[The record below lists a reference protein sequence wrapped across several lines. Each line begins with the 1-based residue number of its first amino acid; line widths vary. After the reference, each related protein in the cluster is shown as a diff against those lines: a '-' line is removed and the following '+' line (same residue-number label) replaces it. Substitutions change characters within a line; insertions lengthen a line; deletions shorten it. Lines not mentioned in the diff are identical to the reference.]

1 MTGESPYDWL
11 VGQRIAASLP
21 LLEAGDDSVER
32 VANTVGFGT
41 AVTFRH
47 HFRLRLQTSPT
58 AYRRAFRG

>member
-21 LLEAGDDSVER
+21 LLEAGDDPVER
-32 VANTVGFGT
+32 VAAAVGFGT